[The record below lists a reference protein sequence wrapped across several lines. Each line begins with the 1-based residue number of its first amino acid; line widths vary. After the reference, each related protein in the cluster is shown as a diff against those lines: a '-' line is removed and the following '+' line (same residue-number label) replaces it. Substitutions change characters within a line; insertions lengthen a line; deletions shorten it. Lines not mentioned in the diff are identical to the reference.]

1 MGLEQRVASSEIQ
14 AIAEESID
22 NMAKSTSDK
31 IIELNGGKPV
41 NAVFVV
47 GGGGKMP
54 SYTKVLAK
62 NLGIAPER
70 VAIRGKEVLT
80 TVDLM
85 LKALRKILICN
96 TSRYMY
102 ELLYTEE

>member
-1 MGLEQRVASSEIQ
+1 MPDNKEVVFNDIMGLEQRVASSEIQ

-47 GGGGKMP
+47 GGGA
-54 SYTKVLAK
+54 SLAHFLLELI
-62 NLGIAPER
+62 NQTRL
-70 VAIRGKEVLT
+70 
-80 TVDLM
+80 
-85 LKALRKILICN
+85 LRI
-96 TSRYMY
+96 
-102 ELLYTEE
+102 

>member
-1 MGLEQRVASSEIQ
+1 MILWDLNRGLLSSEIQ

-47 GGGGKMP
+47 GGGGKCQVTP
-54 SYTKVLAK
+54 RYLLRILA
-62 NLGIAPER
+62 
-70 VAIRGKEVLT
+70 
-80 TVDLM
+80 
-85 LKALRKILICN
+85 
-96 TSRYMY
+96 
-102 ELLYTEE
+102 